1 MYQVNLGVNL
11 GVPVKNPHKPRFIRV
26 ICRHTRGN
34 PGWQTHEFPNRLM
47 IRYSDLG
54 RRADLSGEHPVQPA
68 ERHDARYAYP
78 GRLWAPE
85 TYQYRCPRCRY
96 DLQLRAANMMRLIN
110 ALDSLERQSTGSQA
124 ARIQRLDISAA
135 ELVLASLRQAG
146 EAP

>member
-1 MYQVNLGVNL
+1 MNQDNPGIS
-11 GVPVKNPHKPRFIRV
+11 VKNPHKPRFVRV

-47 IRYSDLG
+47 IRYSGLG
-54 RRADLSGEHPVQPA
+54 RLADLSAEHPVQPA
-68 ERHDARYAYP
+68 GPRDARYAYP
-78 GRLWAPE
+78 GRLWEPD

-96 DLQLRAANMMRLIN
+96 DLQLRAANMIRLIG
-110 ALDSLERQSTGSQA
+110 ALDALERQRTGNHA

>member
-1 MYQVNLGVNL
+1 MDQGNLGI
-11 GVPVKNPHKPRFIRV
+11 PVKNPHKPRFIRV

-54 RRADLSGEHPVQPA
+54 RRADLSAEHPVQPA
-68 ERHDARYAYP
+68 EPRDARYAYP
-78 GRLWAPE
+78 GRLWEPE
-85 TYQYRCPRCRY
+85 TYQYRCPQCGY
-96 DLQLRAANMMRLIN
+96 DLQLRAANMMRLIS
-110 ALDSLERQSTGSQA
+110 ALDALERQRTGNQA